1 MTRLDSL
8 PPDQRAALALLL
20 NQQRGYS
27 DVAQLLRIRE
37 GAVHDRAHAALAV
50 LAPREARE
58 LPAERRLEIGD
69 YLLGQRTSVADSLRT
84 RSYLDSSPEA
94 RRWAA
99 AIAAELA
106 PLATRPL
113 PDIPGV
119 GTAGNGSAPPA
130 AAAAPASGAA
140 DGTRTVAGT
149 ADGAGDRAGAGTGAW
164 ALREPA
170 RALPSS
176 RRAGAILLAVIAVV
190 AGVGIAALAG
200 AFSGSGSHSKNA
212 AARAP
217 AAARS
222 GATTTQA
229 KEGRRIAL
237 RSPNPASN
245 AVGVAQVLSEGNQYA
260 FYMAAEHLPP
270 SKGKGFFYAVWLY
283 NSPSSAAAV
292 SKSPEVGPDGRMQG
306 GALLPAN
313 AGRYR
318 RMILTRE
325 TSERPSHPGPI
336 VLSGSFALH

>member
-20 NQQRGYS
+20 GQQRGYS

-58 LPAERRLEIGD
+58 LPAERRLEVGD

-94 RRWAA
+94 RRWAT

-119 GTAGNGSAPPA
+119 GTAGNRS
-130 AAAAPASGAA
+130 APASGAA
-140 DGTRTVAGT
+140 DGTPAVAGT

-176 RRAGAILLAVIAVV
+176 RRAGAILLAMIAVI

-200 AFSGSGSHSKNA
+200 AFSGSGSHSKS
-212 AARAP
+212 R
-217 AAARS
+217 AARS
-222 GATTTQA
+222 SSASRTSASTTQA
-229 KEGRRIAL
+229 KEGRRITL

>member
-94 RRWAA
+94 RRWAT

-119 GTAGNGSAPPA
+119 GTAGNGSAP
-130 AAAAPASGAA
+130 ASRAA
-140 DGTRTVAGT
+140 DGTPAVAGT

-170 RALPSS
+170 RALPGS

-190 AGVGIAALAG
+190 AGVGIAGLAG
-200 AFSGSGSHSKNA
+200 ALSGSGSSSHK
-212 AARAP
+212 P
-217 AAARS
+217 A
-222 GATTTQA
+222 G
-229 KEGRRIAL
+229 
-237 RSPNPASN
+237 
-245 AVGVAQVLSEGNQYA
+245 
-260 FYMAAEHLPP
+260 PP
-270 SKGKGFFYAVWLY
+270 
-283 NSPSSAAAV
+283 
-292 SKSPEVGPDGRMQG
+292 
-306 GALLPAN
+306 
-313 AGRYR
+313 
-318 RMILTRE
+318 
-325 TSERPSHPGPI
+325 
-336 VLSGSFALH
+336 

>member
-27 DVAQLLRIRE
+27 DVARLLHIRE

-119 GTAGNGSAPPA
+119 GTAGNGSAP
-130 AAAAPASGAA
+130 ASGAA
-140 DGTRTVAGT
+140 DGTPAVAGT

-176 RRAGAILLAVIAVV
+176 RRAGAILLAVIAVI

-212 AARAP
+212 AARSS
-217 AAARS
+217 AASRS
-222 GATTTQA
+222 GASTTQA
-229 KEGRRIAL
+229 KEGRRITL
-237 RSPNPASN
+237 RSPNPASS
-245 AVGVAQVLSEGNQYA
+245 AVGVAQVLSEGKQYA

-325 TSERPSHPGPI
+325 TGERPSHPGPI
-336 VLSGSFALH
+336 VLSGSFGLH

>member
-94 RRWAA
+94 RRWAT
-99 AIAAELA
+99 AIAAGLA

-119 GTAGNGSAPPA
+119 GTAGNGSAP
-130 AAAAPASGAA
+130 ASGAA
-140 DGTRTVAGT
+140 DGTPAVAGT

-212 AARAP
+212 AARSS
-217 AAARS
+217 AASRS

-229 KEGRRIAL
+229 KEGRRITL

-325 TSERPSHPGPI
+325 TGERPSHPGPI
-336 VLSGSFALH
+336 VLSGSFGLH